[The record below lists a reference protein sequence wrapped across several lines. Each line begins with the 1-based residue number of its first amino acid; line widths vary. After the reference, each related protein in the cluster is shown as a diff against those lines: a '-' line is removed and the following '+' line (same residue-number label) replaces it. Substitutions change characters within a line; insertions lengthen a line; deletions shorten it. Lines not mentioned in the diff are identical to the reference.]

1 MRQVENCILH
11 KNLVIDPKKF
21 LPNGTENINK
31 QTKQGKS

>member
-21 LPNGTENINK
+21 LPNGTEK
-31 QTKQGKS
+31 YK